1 MGISFKKAF
10 IALISINIF
19 LAFFTYYK
27 VTRITTPNEDLQT
40 ETVSSREFLQERV
53 IESKSEW
60 DVWEYMSQHAKWD
73 KAHLGLRKNSNY
85 CREVEQYNQ
94 QHSLT
99 GRIRERR
106 VFTEYKFGLLV
117 RQVIRNHFVDAHPK
131 VRIHLTE
138 AEKAAL
144 NQPLDPRISVF
155 FTKNEVWHHLFK
167 IGEDVVCEH
176 QRYNHIPGAEH
187 FCNKDWL
194 VMNFKDY
201 RESFKQ
207 LDRPKCAEEI
217 DFLPESWNLDQEQDC
232 RDFFVLAEDY
242 LKEEPHSE
250 VSFIKKASRGLH
262 NGKGIAILDDAGI
275 KGVIK
280 EYDGGK
286 KCGVRTKPIQ
296 IQFYVHSYLVNKH
309 KFDFRVYM
317 LIANVRPTIAF
328 FHDGFLRFAMKEY
341 KEGSTELGSNIT
353 NTQLAK
359 TTKFGEDP
367 GDYTTLDQQMWN
379 FTQFEEHMEGNGLA
393 PRGWF
398 KNDFKKQM
406 KRIMAHLIRMSVDKY
421 LNHPGLFELFG
432 CDFVLD
438 SNLKVYFIEANNS
451 PAFQATTEEKGRIQS
466 QLIKE
471 ALDMQFAILENGINT
486 DFTNKQFEMIIDE
499 RIDGPGRYFGLLDDQ
514 CYVEGSL

>member
-19 LAFFTYYK
+19 LAFYPQ
-27 VTRITTPNEDLQT
+27 TTPNEDLQT

-201 RESFKQ
+201 E
-207 LDRPKCAEEI
+207 
-217 DFLPESWNLDQEQDC
+217 NH
-232 RDFFVLAEDY
+232 EDY

-499 RIDGPGRYFGLLDDQ
+499 RIDDLDDTS
-514 CYVEGSL
+514 VFWMINATLKVVSKK